1 MFWVCGLSCATSRV
15 EGGRQP
21 SGYLPSSFLCSI
33 RFIFPIVRKLSQNT
47 EITFSRIILAIV
59 VISIAVIVVVVVVV
73 VVVATAAA

>member
-33 RFIFPIVRKLSQNT
+33 RFIFPIVRKLFQNT
-47 EITFSRIILAIV
+47 EITFSRIILTI

>member
-21 SGYLPSSFLCSI
+21 SGYLPSSFFCSI
-33 RFIFPIVRKLSQNT
+33 RFIFPIVRKLFQNT
-47 EITFSRIILAIV
+47 EITFSRIILTI

>member
-21 SGYLPSSFLCSI
+21 SGYLPSSFFCSI

-47 EITFSRIILAIV
+47 EITFSRIILTI

>member
-21 SGYLPSSFLCSI
+21 SGYLPSSFFCSI

-59 VISIAVIVVVVVVV
+59 ISIAVIVVVVVVV